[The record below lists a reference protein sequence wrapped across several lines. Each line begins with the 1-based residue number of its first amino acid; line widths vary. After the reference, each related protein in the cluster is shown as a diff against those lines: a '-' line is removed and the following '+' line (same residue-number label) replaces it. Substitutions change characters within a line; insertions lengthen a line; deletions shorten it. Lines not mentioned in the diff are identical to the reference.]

1 MPLESISLK
10 SKSEEELLLPE
21 INDDSPTPPKPRRK
35 RKLFGYTLI
44 FLLVAFLVFTSEIIV
59 SGQSSTSWFGQ
70 LPIIKQISDY
80 VIGADRKL
88 KGEDNDR
95 INILLLGIGGKG
107 HDGAYLTDTIMLASL
122 QPSAKKVALVSIPRD
137 LAVPMEGMGQQ
148 KINAINA
155 YAESK
160 EPGSGGVAVSQA
172 VSNLLN
178 IPVDY
183 YVRVDFQGFIN
194 IIDALGGVD
203 VFVDNTFDDYSYPI
217 LGNEDNTNYA
227 ARFEHLH
234 IDQGQQHMDGSLA
247 LKYARS
253 RHAYGVEGSDFA
265 RAKRQQKIIEAVKN
279 KVLNINM
286 LLQPMKISDIAGQ
299 LQDHVSTNLQ
309 VWEMLKLWSTF
320 KDIQKENIINKVL
333 DNGPDGMLVDAR
345 GYEGAYLLEPK
356 SGDFGEIQYFVSN
369 IFANAVPAQTK
380 DDVLKDKATVEVRN
394 GTWVNGLAGKK
405 AIDLEKYGFTI
416 SRIGNSSQ
424 RNVEKTTIYDLTYGA
439 KKDSLSILKDK
450 TKANVSLEMPQ
461 WLTDEISQEVAA
473 NKNIVKPDFI
483 LIIGQDADTTNS
495 GSINPENSSAQ

>member
-1 MPLESISLK
+1 MPLDSLNLK
-10 SKSEEELLLPE
+10 PKSEVELPLPE
-21 INDDSPTPPKPRRK
+21 INDESPAPFKPRRK
-35 RKLFGYTLI
+35 RKLFGFALV

-59 SGQSSTSWFGQ
+59 SGQSSTSWLGQ

-122 QPSAKKVALVSIPRD
+122 QPSTKKVALISIPRD

-148 KINAINA
+148 KINAIDS

-160 EPGSGGVAVSQA
+160 EPGSGGLAVSQA

-183 YVRVDFQGFIN
+183 YVRVDFDGFIN
-194 IIDALGGVD
+194 IINALGGVD
-203 VFVDNTFDDYSYPI
+203 IYVDNTLEDYSYPI
-217 LGNEDNTNYA
+217 LGNEDNANYDS
-227 ARFEHLH
+227 RYEHLH
-234 IDQGQQHMDGSLA
+234 IDQGWQHMDGSLA

-265 RAKRQQKIIEAVKN
+265 RAKRQQKIIEAVKD
-279 KVLNINM
+279 KVLNVNM
-286 LLQPMKISDIAGQ
+286 LLQPMTISNITGQ

-309 VWEMLKLWSTF
+309 VWEMLKLWSAF
-320 KDIQKENIINKVL
+320 KDIKKENIINKVL

-356 SGDFGEIQYFVSN
+356 SGDFGEIQYFVNN
-369 IFANAVPAQTK
+369 IFNNTAPAQTK
-380 DDVLKDKATVEVRN
+380 TNVLQEKATVEVRN

-439 KKDSLSILKDK
+439 KKDSLAILKDR

-461 WLTDEISQEVAA
+461 WLTDEISREVAA
-473 NKNIVKPDFI
+473 DKKIVKPDFI
-483 LIIGQDADTTNS
+483 LIIGQDADSTNS
-495 GSINPENSSAQ
+495 GSANPENLSAQ